1 MLFDWIAQMFQ
12 TISPCTDDQIFD
24 PIEYLYFI
32 WTNKQR
38 VFEMG
43 VVTMWN
49 EIKIFCKTSSTRIN
63 SYPNYIS
70 QLLQSSLQKSLFLST
85 DYM

>member
-32 WTNKQR
+32 WTNKQT
-38 VFEMG
+38 ESN
-43 VVTMWN
+43 WN
-49 EIKIFCKTSSTRIN
+49 GGSHYVKRN
-63 SYPNYIS
+63 
-70 QLLQSSLQKSLFLST
+70 
-85 DYM
+85 